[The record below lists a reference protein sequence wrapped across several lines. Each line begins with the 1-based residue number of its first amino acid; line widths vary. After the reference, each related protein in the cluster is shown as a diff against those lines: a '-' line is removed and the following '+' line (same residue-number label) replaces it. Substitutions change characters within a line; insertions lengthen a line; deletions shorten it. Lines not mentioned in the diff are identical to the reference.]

1 MKRPFKLL
9 IPAILSVTLFVG
21 STYSAEKPVVKD
33 KKAAEKN
40 IQVKKASERTDYLKH
55 ITPKAINDVTSGEM
69 TYQKDANGVY
79 QLVPKKGC

>member
-1 MKRPFKLL
+1 MKRFKLL
-9 IPAILSVTLFVG
+9 IPAILSLTFLIG
-21 STYSAEKPVVKD
+21 TSYSAEKPVVKD
-33 KKAAEKN
+33 KKATEKN
-40 IQVKKASERTDYLKH
+40 SQVKKATVRTDYLKY